1 MEIFPDPQ
9 NPAYVANVKGKLCLV
24 RRRPDRDL
32 KSGRKAHYKS
42 PSKDSVK
49 SKNSSSASRRS
60 TSQPAL
66 RSSKSSSKHLHAS
79 VEDDTEEDIRPKDDP
94 WAVTFD
100 IPYEKVTNL
109 FKKENIEKLR
119 EPLKKVGD
127 AFTAANDLFVGDPT
141 TKSVEQ
147 DLDEKIVESFD
158 KVADVFTSSLN
169 KTGEL
174 FKGSSTTKTAQQE
187 KAEAK
192 VNKVQ
197 KRLQKMADEK
207 KEASDE
213 KSKSDKKTNSL
224 PPGYPVQPGIYQYG
238 GRTLALVPKGTT
250 IGAAMGNTG
259 YVGGAYVPGTYGQFP
274 MGGMMMAPPMG
285 MGMGMG
291 AFGGFNSQYDKPVE
305 VTNVNPTVNGSPAW
319 TAQHACAG
327 CGRLRSKKFQQENPL
342 EVGEMPPISYCRKC
356 EKEIKSTDDEDSDN
370 ERGRSKHKKHSKVRR
385 TPRSPYKRKS
395 KPRVVVQEFIVKE
408 KHHKKSKKHKK
419 EKDSSEEESKSS
431 VSKDAA
437 AHLHICANCKNPRS
451 KKYQARHPIKKG
463 ETPPPG
469 FCGKCQKEET
479 SSEEE
484 SDESDESESEE
495 DITSV
500 LSQEGSSATVSSRQY
515 ASVPSVDG
523 GMERVVTTTR
533 RHKVSALYSPG
544 RTKRGILTTVQQSR
558 APAPIKVVE
567 EYSSSSDS
575 ADLMPPPPLPQKHK
589 GPHRSKSSNNKVT
602 ATNPIGKYLSTLIF
616 GQKTYDSKG
625 DRVIVQHHIPKH
637 ADYRSDSEER
647 GRGRDRAASRSHH
660 QRHERRSFYEAPSPL
675 MKETIVT
682 ETVPVRRRSTR
693 ARSLDPGGRP
703 AMGGRV
709 RGASRHPSKP
719 RKYFYTERGDTVS
732 YDSEDDIEEIAR
744 DLYKTTLSDGAPMH
758 AGRRHYQ
765 HHHEAQHH
773 GGAGM
778 SHSES
783 FHSTN
788 SGFSE
793 ASQRRRR
800 ERSQSGH
807 AHVVYTQPAHQ
818 EPPRQEPVLQRPPDE
833 VIVTT
838 QRYVFKK
845 PAEPAS
851 TTSRISSVHSEEIRH
866 DKHEHGS
873 NASGRRSHTKL
884 ITHDDRAEYYPE
896 SWSPRDGHGRK
907 MSTSSPSRQVMAA
920 RGEARH
926 EHRHQPHY
934 KNHGGD
940 DSSSIAPDAG
950 SFLDTDSNRSQAS
963 QKFFY
968 DGTYH
973 SSSSF
978 FSPST
983 VLKNKLKFG
992 IDKWIDRMQN
1002 PIGMIRNKANTNT
1015 ASISTDRSSDT
1026 YTTSSGSYSSVY
1038 TGIGSS
1044 RGRSHR
1050 SGNTTPRAF
1059 HSPVLPQVPGSY
1071 VSEEEVATTV
1081 RTERNRGRGRNRE
1094 RSPERRNESPRRRM
1108 ERSRS
1113 NYRQPSVSDAPS
1125 SSEYDTD
1132 SDHATAG
1139 HRRSRSNSRDRRPTR
1154 EGSELTSNDHIE
1166 RSISKKRRSRRV
1178 SFGEADRVHTYSQ
1191 VSLGSTAPPNMGPS
1205 PAPGISTGKLLD
1217 EIGEVRELE
1226 HRREIA
1232 RVREEREREME
1243 LERREQRHRAR
1254 REERQEEKMRRERER
1269 EKDRDYGYKS
1279 ERD

>member
-9 NPAYVANVKGKLCLV
+9 NPAYVATVKGKLCLV

-32 KSGRKAHYKS
+32 KSGRKAHSKS

-60 TSQPAL
+60 TSQPAS
-66 RSSKSSSKHLHAS
+66 RSSKLSSTHHHAS
-79 VEDDTEEDIRPKDDP
+79 VEDDTEEDTKPEDDP
-94 WAVTFD
+94 RAVTID
-100 IPYEKVTNL
+100 IPFEKVTGL
-109 FKKENIEKLR
+109 FKQENIEKLR

-127 AFTAANDLFVGDPT
+127 VFTAANDFFKGDPT
-141 TKSVEQ
+141 TKTVEQ
-147 DLDEKIVESFD
+147 ELDEKKVESFD
-158 KVADVFTSSLN
+158 KAADVFTSSLN

-187 KAEAK
+187 KAKAREK
-192 VNKVQ
+192 KVQ

-207 KEASDE
+207 KASDD
-213 KSKSDKKTNSL
+213 KSKSDKKTSSL

-238 GRTLALVPKGTT
+238 GRTLALIPKGTA
-250 IGAAMGNTG
+250 IGAAVGSTG
-259 YVGGAYVPGTYGQFP
+259 YVGGAYAPGTYGQFP

-291 AFGGFNSQYDKPVE
+291 MGAFGGFNSQYDKPVE
-305 VTNVNPTVNGSPAW
+305 ITNVNPTANGSPAW

-385 TPRSPYKRKS
+385 TSRSSYKRKS

-408 KHHKKSKKHKK
+408 KHHKKSKKHK

-431 VSKDAA
+431 VSKEAA

-484 SDESDESESEE
+484 RDESDESDESESEE

-500 LSQEGSSATVSSRQY
+500 LSQERPSVTVSSRQY
-515 ASVPSVDG
+515 ASVPSADG
-523 GMERVVTTTR
+523 GMERVVTTR
-533 RHKVSALYSPG
+533 RHKANALDSPSK
-544 RTKRGILTTVQQSR
+544 TERGIITTVQQSR

-575 ADLMPPPPLPQKHK
+575 ADLMPPPPLPHK
-589 GPHRSKSSNNKVT
+589 YKEHHRSKSRNNKVT

-625 DRVIVQHHIPKH
+625 DGVIVQHHVPKH
-637 ADYRSDSEER
+637 VEYGSDNEER
-647 GRGRDRAASRSHH
+647 GRGKDRAASQSHH
-660 QRHERRSFYEAPSPL
+660 HRHDRRSFYEAPSPL
-675 MKETIVT
+675 VKETIVT
-682 ETVPVRRRSTR
+682 QTVPVRRRSTR
-693 ARSLDPGGRP
+693 ARSLDRGERP

-709 RGASRHPSKP
+709 IGASRHPSKP

-758 AGRRHYQ
+758 EGRRHYQ

-783 FHSTN
+783 FNSTN

-807 AHVVYTQPAHQ
+807 AHVVYTQPVHQ
-818 EPPRQEPVLQRPPDE
+818 ETRRQEPVLQRPPDE

-838 QRYVFKK
+838 ERYVFKK
-845 PAEPAS
+845 PREPAS
-851 TTSRISSVHSEEIRH
+851 TSRISSIHSEEIRH
-866 DKHEHGS
+866 DKHEHES
-873 NASGRRSHTKL
+873 NSSGGRRHKKL

-896 SWSPRDGHGRK
+896 SWSPRDSHGRK
-907 MSTSSPSRQVMAA
+907 MSTSSSSRQVMAA
-920 RGEARH
+920 RGEARR

-934 KNHGGD
+934 KSHGGE
-940 DSSSIAPDAG
+940 DSSSIAPEAG

-963 QKFFY
+963 QNPLH

-973 SSSSF
+973 CLPLPSIRLQSSRICSSSA
-978 FSPST
+978 
-983 VLKNKLKFG
+983 L
-992 IDKWIDRMQN
+992 
-1002 PIGMIRNKANTNT
+1002 TN
-1015 ASISTDRSSDT
+1015 
-1026 YTTSSGSYSSVY
+1026 G
-1038 TGIGSS
+1038 
-1044 RGRSHR
+1044 
-1050 SGNTTPRAF
+1050 
-1059 HSPVLPQVPGSY
+1059 
-1071 VSEEEVATTV
+1071 
-1081 RTERNRGRGRNRE
+1081 
-1094 RSPERRNESPRRRM
+1094 
-1108 ERSRS
+1108 
-1113 NYRQPSVSDAPS
+1113 
-1125 SSEYDTD
+1125 
-1132 SDHATAG
+1132 
-1139 HRRSRSNSRDRRPTR
+1139 
-1154 EGSELTSNDHIE
+1154 
-1166 RSISKKRRSRRV
+1166 
-1178 SFGEADRVHTYSQ
+1178 
-1191 VSLGSTAPPNMGPS
+1191 
-1205 PAPGISTGKLLD
+1205 
-1217 EIGEVRELE
+1217 
-1226 HRREIA
+1226 
-1232 RVREEREREME
+1232 
-1243 LERREQRHRAR
+1243 
-1254 REERQEEKMRRERER
+1254 
-1269 EKDRDYGYKS
+1269 
-1279 ERD
+1279 